1 MCIRDSPGSLPGS
14 CYCRGFPGSLPGSWL
29 YRGCPGQFAGFLHEH
44 LPGVLQMAGVLRLSL
59 KPYLRTG
66 PAPEVWQPLPV
77 LPMQPVLLPAPAA
90 LPPERVLY
98 GPGLPPG
105 VSEEPDA

>member
-1 MCIRDSPGSLPGS
+1 MCIRD
-14 CYCRGFPGSLPGSWL
+14 SLPGSWL

-90 LPPERVLY
+90 ALPPERVLY